1 MQGQSLFNVIR
12 PTQVRGVNASAVLR
26 VLLAE
31 GPASRSEIAQRLGLT
46 NGPITRIVADLMGRG
61 LLQECPSTELA
72 RPGRPRV
79 PVAVVPGA
87 QTMLGAHIAARNI
100 TCGLVEWS
108 GRPIASSTADHDG
121 SVEHC
126 LQILDSLIDDALKG
140 RRDDN
145 LIGLGM
151 TTTGWVD
158 PVTGVVRRQS
168 LLNWENV
175 PLRELVEKRTG
186 LTVQVDSAP
195 RAHAAADLLYGT
207 VAGAHNFIHVYVGH
221 VIEIAQVVE
230 GKVLRSADGHG
241 GDIGDWTIDLGN
253 RNSGPVRRSLT
264 DSAIA
269 DAAQAA
275 GVPDVKRNIQ
285 AVVTAAESGNADAI
299 RLLDERALGLGRLL
313 GHLNA
318 LMAPQAVVVSSA
330 PGWLDLNKVEKGM
343 LDICEA
349 AHVPSLHDGNIWD
362 DPLTVCSGALALE
375 NALEAL

>member
-1 MQGQSLFNVIR
+1 MQSQSLFNVIR

-31 GPASRSEIAQRLGLT
+31 GPASRGEIAQRLGLT

-61 LLQECPSTELA
+61 LLQEQPSTELA

-108 GRPIASSTADHDG
+108 GRPLSSRKVDHDG
-121 SVEHC
+121 SVDQC
-126 LQILDSLIDDALKG
+126 LQILDSLIDEALKG

-168 LLNWENV
+168 LLNWEDI
-175 PLRELVEKRTG
+175 PLRELLEKRTG
-186 LTVQVDSAP
+186 LSVQVDSAP

-230 GKVLRSADGHG
+230 GKVLRSVDGHG
-241 GDIGDWTIDLGN
+241 GDIGDWTIDLQG
-253 RNSGPVRRSLT
+253 RNSATVRTTLT
-264 DSAIA
+264 DRAVA

-275 GVPDVKRNIQ
+275 GVPGIEENIQ
-285 AVVTAAESGNADAI
+285 AVITAAKSGNAQVLT
-299 RLLDERALGLGRLL
+299 LLDERALNLGRLI

-318 LMAPQAVVVSSA
+318 LMAPQAVVLSST
-330 PGWLDLNKVEKGM
+330 PGWLDLHTVEKGM
-343 LDICEA
+343 IETCET
-349 AHVPSLHDGNIWD
+349 AHVPALHDGNIWD
-362 DPLTVCSGALALE
+362 NPLTVCSGALVLE
-375 NALEAL
+375 NALNAL